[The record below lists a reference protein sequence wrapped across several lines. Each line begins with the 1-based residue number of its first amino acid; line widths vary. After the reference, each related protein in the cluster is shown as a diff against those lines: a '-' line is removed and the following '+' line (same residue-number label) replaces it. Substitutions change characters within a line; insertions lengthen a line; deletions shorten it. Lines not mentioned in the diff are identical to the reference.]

1 MTAVSDRFALRM
13 RTLSD
18 DPERGSVSI
27 WVITTVLT
35 MMLLLGLGV
44 DLSGQVRAKERAQD
58 IAVEAARAGGQQLD
72 GAAALRGDG
81 VQLDATAAVNAAN
94 TYLAAAADVTGTAT
108 VTADH
113 AVVVDTSTT
122 YATTFLSIIGI
133 DSLTVT
139 GHAEARPVRAVGGA
153 ER

>member
-1 MTAVSDRFALRM
+1 MPDRLASRM
-13 RTLSD
+13 RPLGD

-27 WVITTVLT
+27 WMITTALT

-81 VQLDATAAVNAAN
+81 AQLDVAAAVNAAN
-94 TYLAAAADVTGTAT
+94 TYLAAATDVTGNAT
-108 VTADH
+108 VTAGQV
-113 AVVVDTSTT
+113 VVVDTSTT
-122 YATTFLSIIGI
+122 YTTTFLSIIGI
-133 DSLTVT
+133 NSLTVT
-139 GHAEARPVRAVGGA
+139 GHAEARAVRSVGGV

>member
-1 MTAVSDRFALRM
+1 MTAVTDRFAAQM
-13 RTLSD
+13 RALSD
-18 DPERGSVSI
+18 DAERGSVSI
-27 WVITTVLT
+27 WMITTVLT

-58 IAVEAARAGGQQLD
+58 IAVEASRAGGQQID

-81 VQLDATAAVNAAN
+81 VQLDASAAASAAN
-94 TYLAAAADVTGTAT
+94 AYLAGAADVTGTAT
-108 VTADH
+108 VTAGQV
-113 AVVVDTSTT
+113 VVVDTSTT
-122 YATTFLSIIGI
+122 YTTAFLSIIGI